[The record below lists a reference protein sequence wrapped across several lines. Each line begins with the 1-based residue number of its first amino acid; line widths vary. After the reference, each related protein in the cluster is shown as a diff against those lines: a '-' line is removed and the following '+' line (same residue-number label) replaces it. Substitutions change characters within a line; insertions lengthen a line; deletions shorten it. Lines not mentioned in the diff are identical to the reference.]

1 MELKKKMSNIA
12 MNNPNFQRRVLNP
25 MHYQPMAML
34 SNQYSVPLP
43 PNQNQERNPESKINL
58 AFGLLRKNTA
68 RTNGIWKV
76 IQSLISKIK
85 KLEESTAMID
95 QVIKRNKELEE
106 KRSKNNRKKN
116 EKKRSKRMIR
126 QEQRKKLKEGKI
138 QIEQKEKEVK
148 EVKDECKNILNEVKE
163 EKKIELGPKYK
174 KEERTELEGKMTN
187 SRNFKESLEISRK
200 KFDSRKNKNDSI
212 DNLEISRTNLIN
224 KKIIN
229 KNINNK
235 KKINNKDEISFGGNQ
250 LMDYSKEDECSLQL
264 NDKINQSNEKL
275 SKNGRNKQNVINLV
289 NRFIINNKNIYNS
302 NQKWIYHTFI
312 PLIEDIMDL
321 NIDDIDISDYIRKV
335 RTPPEFRKRFWEWW
349 KNRDLRKQAIEIHKI
364 SQKLKQDPEL
374 KKLIW
379 STETE

>member
-1 MELKKKMSNIA
+1 

-43 PNQNQERNPESKINL
+43 PNQNQERNPENKINL

-106 KRSKNNRKKN
+106 RRSKNNRKKN
-116 EKKRSKRMIR
+116 EKKRNKRMIR
-126 QEQRKKLKEGKI
+126 QEQRKKLKLGRI
-138 QIEQKEKEVK
+138 QVEQEEKEVK

-174 KEERTELEGKMTN
+174 KEERTESEEKMTN

-335 RTPPEFRKRFWEWW
+335 RSPPEFRKRFWEWW

-364 SQKLKQDPEL
+364 SQKLKQDPEI
-374 KKLIW
+374 KKLIL

>member
-1 MELKKKMSNIA
+1 MSNIA
-12 MNNPNFQRRVLNP
+12 MNNPNFQRRVLNT

-43 PNQNQERNPESKINL
+43 PNQNQERNPENKINL

-116 EKKRSKRMIR
+116 EKKRNKRMIR

-138 QIEQKEKEVK
+138 QVEQKEKEVK

-174 KEERTELEGKMTN
+174 KEERTELEEKMTN

-321 NIDDIDISDYIRKV
+321 NIDDIDISNYIRKV
-335 RTPPEFRKRFWEWW
+335 RSPPEFRKRFWEWW
-349 KNRDLRKQAIEIHKI
+349 KNRDLRSQAIEIHKI

>member
-1 MELKKKMSNIA
+1 
-12 MNNPNFQRRVLNP
+12 MNNPKFQRRVLNP

-43 PNQNQERNPESKINL
+43 PNQNQERNPENKINL

-106 KRSKNNRKKN
+106 KRSLNNRKKN
-116 EKKRSKRMIR
+116 EKKRNKRMIK
-126 QEQRKKLKEGKI
+126 QEQKKKLKEGKI
-138 QIEQKEKEVK
+138 QVEQKEKEVK

-163 EKKIELGPKYK
+163 DKKIELGPKYK
-174 KEERTELEGKMTN
+174 KEERTELEEKMTD

-250 LMDYSKEDECSLQL
+250 LMDYPKEDECSLQL

-321 NIDDIDISDYIRKV
+321 NIDDIDISNYIKKV
-335 RTPPEFRKRFWEWW
+335 RSPPEFRKRFWEWW
-349 KNRDLRKQAIEIHKI
+349 KNRDLRNQAIEIHKI

-374 KKLIW
+374 KKLIS

>member
-1 MELKKKMSNIA
+1 

-43 PNQNQERNPESKINL
+43 PNQNQERNPENKINL

-106 KRSKNNRKKN
+106 RRSKNNRKKN
-116 EKKRSKRMIR
+116 EKKRNKRMIR
-126 QEQRKKLKEGKI
+126 QEQRKKLKLGRI
-138 QIEQKEKEVK
+138 QVEQEEKEVK

-163 EKKIELGPKYK
+163 EKKIELGPKDK
-174 KEERTELEGKMTN
+174 KEERTELEEKMTN

-335 RTPPEFRKRFWEWW
+335 RSPPEFRKRFWEWW

-364 SQKLKQDPEL
+364 SQKLKQDPEI
-374 KKLIW
+374 KKLIL